1 VFDIPALFLH
11 AYMRKAEAKENSM
24 SVTKTSKTEHLL
36 NLCLELRA
44 LCYSQE
50 RMSEEKIQL
59 QGNHLLQCDHLM
71 QKMLTDLNVP
81 KEEGDCDEDQPVM
94 QRIEKNLSAF
104 ERALL
109 GTESVIARSINVENL
124 IVKVERVK
132 DRMSYGSW
140 CSVS

>member
-1 VFDIPALFLH
+1 MFLH
-11 AYMRKAEAKENSM
+11 TYMRKAEAKENSM

-50 RMSEEKIQL
+50 RLSEEKIQL

-71 QKMLTDLNVP
+71 QKMLMDLNVP
-81 KEEGDCDEDQPVM
+81 KEEGNDSDEDKPVM

-132 DRMSYGSW
+132 DRMSYGSSW